1 MLPIARSPEK
11 IVSLCVLVAWHGR
24 NNPHTRWNS
33 GWHRFPGPCPAM
45 IARAKGEA
53 ALIFA
58 TLPDGFDR
66 ATEVMNDLISE
77 ELAAHTLLVLGMR
90 TARGE
95 KI

>member
-1 MLPIARSPEK
+1 M
-11 IVSLCVLVAWHGR
+11 
-24 NNPHTRWNS
+24 T
-33 GWHRFPGPCPAM
+33 
-45 IARAKGEA
+45 ARAKGGA

-58 TLPDGFDR
+58 TLPDER
-66 ATEVMNDLISE
+66 ATELMNDLISE

>member
-1 MLPIARSPEK
+1 M
-11 IVSLCVLVAWHGR
+11 VATIRTPAG
-24 NNPHTRWNS
+24 TAV
-33 GWHRFPGPCPAM
+33 GIGFQAPCPAM
-45 IARAKGEA
+45 TARAKGGA

-66 ATEVMNDLISE
+66 ATELMNDLISE

>member
-1 MLPIARSPEK
+1 M
-11 IVSLCVLVAWHGR
+11 
-24 NNPHTRWNS
+24 T
-33 GWHRFPGPCPAM
+33 
-45 IARAKGEA
+45 ARAKGGA

-66 ATEVMNDLISE
+66 ATELMNDLISE

>member
-1 MLPIARSPEK
+1 M
-11 IVSLCVLVAWHGR
+11 
-24 NNPHTRWNS
+24 T
-33 GWHRFPGPCPAM
+33 
-45 IARAKGEA
+45 ARAKGGA

-58 TLPDGFDR
+58 ALPDGFDR
-66 ATEVMNDLISE
+66 ATELMNDLISE

>member
-1 MLPIARSPEK
+1 
-11 IVSLCVLVAWHGR
+11 
-24 NNPHTRWNS
+24 
-33 GWHRFPGPCPAM
+33 M